1 MLLGLGIFDEFVNGI
16 EHKGRQR
23 LPMEQR
29 KSFELQRLVRTV
41 DMHACL
47 RESFPRE
54 LQLLLRIVE
63 YGPDEAWKD
72 SEVVRA
78 PLRAF
83 AGPAPDGVSEAA
95 GPVIER
101 ALTRS
106 CSQPER
112 GPPPWSLTPGE
123 GRARTPSG
131 ARARTP
137 IVARVDPQSGAD
149 LRRRS
154 GADPQ
159 TSWGADPHLRQS
171 ADPLKENLVPR
182 LLAGAEAGRV
192 PCACLRDLRCHE
204 RARQG
209 TVGPSLQLCLYET
222 RVVNSL

>member
-16 EHKGRQR
+16 EHKGRQS

-41 DMHACL
+41 DMHAGL

-101 ALTRS
+101 S
-106 CSQPER
+106 CSRDPARSQSADPLLGRGPPAKVGRGPPVELER
-112 GPPPWSLTPGE
+112 GPPSEPEGTPR
-123 GRARTPSG
+123 RARTLRADPPRRKG
-131 ARARTP
+131 ADPQRSWSADPHRSQS
-137 IVARVDPQSGAD
+137 ADPQSGAD
-149 LRRRS
+149 PRRR
-154 GADPQ
+154 
-159 TSWGADPHLRQS
+159 
-171 ADPLKENLVPR
+171 
-182 LLAGAEAGRV
+182 
-192 PCACLRDLRCHE
+192 
-204 RARQG
+204 
-209 TVGPSLQLCLYET
+209 
-222 RVVNSL
+222 

>member
-1 MLLGLGIFDEFVNGI
+1 MLLGLGIFDEFVNDI

-41 DMHACL
+41 DMHAGL

-54 LQLLLRIVE
+54 LQLLLRIME

-112 GPPPWSLTPGE
+112 GPPDDDDDDDDPSFIVLTETKFSFRCIPVWDWY
-123 GRARTPSG
+123 S
-131 ARARTP
+131 
-137 IVARVDPQSGAD
+137 
-149 LRRRS
+149 
-154 GADPQ
+154 
-159 TSWGADPHLRQS
+159 PHR
-171 ADPLKENLVPR
+171 
-182 LLAGAEAGRV
+182 
-192 PCACLRDLRCHE
+192 
-204 RARQG
+204 
-209 TVGPSLQLCLYET
+209 T
-222 RVVNSL
+222 RVEKKCTCDNALTMTSPVHW